1 MNVVISSM
9 KNIKNNINILGEGL
23 RITSDPEP
31 KIYWLGYVIKV
42 KNISHNILTL
52 ELTYKDIVTEKKIPI
67 SSDEYAYLS
76 KCLSKFNIK

>member
-9 KNIKNNINILGEGL
+9 KNSKNNINILGEGL

-31 KIYWLGYVIKV
+31 KIYWLGYVIKG

-52 ELTYKDIVTEKKIPI
+52 ELTYKDTIKKKKIPI

-76 KCLSKFNIK
+76 KCLSKFNIE